1 MSDRPVRET
10 NRPMSQG
17 GPPDTSVTT
26 VRLIGHD
33 NALSRRLGWRF
44 ADLGMSVIATR
55 FSEIDPDHFRFDDLR
70 DDFVIVDLGWSGT
83 ETDLGLAVLF
93 RIVPPEATSARV
105 CRVIVLAP
113 WFDPAT
119 RPAWAE
125 LGVWLV
131 VDRATPP
138 PEIAGAVQRLLAESH
153 DKANRSA

>member
-1 MSDRPVRET
+1 MSPD
-10 NRPMSQG
+10 

-33 NALSRRLGWRF
+33 NALSRRVGWRF

-55 FSEIDPDHFRFDDLR
+55 FSEIDAEHFRFDELR
-70 DDFVIVDLGWSGT
+70 DDFVIVDLGWTAT
-83 ETDLGLAVLF
+83 ETELALAVLF
-93 RIVPPEATSARV
+93 RVVAPEASSARV

-131 VDRATPP
+131 LDRTTPP
-138 PEIAGAVQRLLAESH
+138 PEIAAAVLRAIDATNVAPKST
-153 DKANRSA
+153 A

>member
-1 MSDRPVRET
+1 MSPD
-10 NRPMSQG
+10 

-55 FSEIDPDHFRFDDLR
+55 FSEIDPGHFRFEDLR
-70 DDFVIVDLGWSGT
+70 DDFVIVDLGWNES
-83 ETDLGLAVLF
+83 ETDLGLSVLF
-93 RIVPPEATSARV
+93 RILSPEAATGRL
-105 CRVIVLAP
+105 CHVIVLAP

-131 VDRATPP
+131 LDRATPP
-138 PEIAGAVQRLLAESH
+138 PEIAAAVLRAIEA
-153 DKANRSA
+153 ANAATNPSA